1 MQYKKIVLELLQ
13 QQPKIYHHLLSKR
26 MLLPTLDRH
35 AKELKT
41 NHDHWKDRLCRARPG
56 SNQDQIA
63 SEALEIALWEL
74 EHGLRLEYPS
84 DDREP
89 LTLDG
94 AMAFIRGHGP
104 TA

>member
-1 MQYKKIVLELLQ
+1 MQYKTIVLELLQ
-13 QQPKIYHHLLSKR
+13 QHPKIHHHLLSKR

-35 AKELKT
+35 ARELKT
-41 NHDHWKDRLCRARPG
+41 NHEHWKESLCQARPG

-74 EHGLRLEYPS
+74 EHGLRLEFPPDGS
-84 DDREP
+84 NP
-89 LTLDG
+89 LTLDE